1 MSTSGVSELNFFT
14 SSFFA
19 YILEVHHHFLRKR
32 MERLQKS
39 SHIITVELYVGHIE
53 AKSAYTF
60 AHVFLYTKVAFE
72 MLWFSIRTFHCT
84 CIIAVLRATL
94 T

>member
-1 MSTSGVSELNFFT
+1 MSTSGVSELNFLT

-39 SHIITVELYVGHIE
+39 SHIITVELYVEKRIH
-53 AKSAYTF
+53 
-60 AHVFLYTKVAFE
+60 
-72 MLWFSIRTFHCT
+72 IRTCVFVHKSRLRNALVLNSHIPLYMYHRCFT
-84 CIIAVLRATL
+84 CNTDIK
-94 T
+94 